1 MAYVSVIVPTY
12 NSQSVIESCLRAVRA
27 SAFQDYELIVVDDA
41 STDDTFSLASK
52 YTENVIKLPLKK
64 GRSCARNSAIKVAK
78 GEIIVNIDSD
88 IIIKPDT
95 LNKIVDYFINHP
107 EIDILTGCLAKTH
120 PHPNFLATIKICICT
135 IYLANYQKGLHFYAV
150 RYAPLGENLYNLVI
164 LMSKSPK
171 IRN

>member
-52 YTENVIKLPLKK
+52 YTEDVIKLPIKK
-64 GRSCARNSAIKVAK
+64 GRSYARNSAIKVAK

-95 LNKIVDYFINHP
+95 LNKIVDYFINHSG
-107 EIDILTGCLAKTH
+107 IDALTGCLDKE
-120 PHPNFLATIKICICT
+120 HPNQDF
-135 IYLANYQKGLHFYAV
+135 F
-150 RYAPLGENLYNLVI
+150 
-164 LMSKSPK
+164 
-171 IRN
+171 